1 MMKKLMAAGLVLA
14 AAGLLGGCG
23 SSKPKLKIYNAGE
36 YINQDLL
43 QEFKEKYDCKV
54 IYETFESNEMMYT
67 KINSGEFYDVLIP
80 SDYMIERLINEKAL
94 KPVDWDK
101 ISNRDNLM
109 PSVLN
114 QAYDPGN
121 VYSIPYFWGNVGIL
135 YDETVVD
142 ESDLKDGWNLLLNE
156 KYKGNLYMYDSER
169 DSFMVALKALG
180 YSMNTTDEA
189 QINEAYEWL
198 VRQKE
203 MMNPIYGGDEII
215 DNMISGNRAI
225 AVVYSGDAAYMM
237 SENPKLRYYVPEE
250 GTNRWYDAMVISK
263 ECQNDELAYAFIDFM
278 LEEGHAADNTAEIGY
293 TSPVQTAY
301 DEMLAGDYKE
311 ISAYAPRESDKDEV
325 FHYQQPEV
333 KAVFADLWTKVK
345 SR

>member
-1 MMKKLMAAGLVLA
+1 MKKIKILWIVA
-14 AAGLLGGCG
+14 AAVLLLCACG

-36 YINQDLL
+36 YIDQELL
-43 QEFKEKYDCKV
+43 MQFKKEYNCKI

-94 KPVDWDK
+94 KPIEWERL
-101 ISNRDNLM
+101 SNKDNLM
-109 PSVLN
+109 PEVLN

-121 VYSIPYFWGNVGIL
+121 VYSVPYFWGTVGIL
-135 YDETVVD
+135 YDKTVVS
-142 ESDLKDGWNLLLNE
+142 EEDLQDGWNILMNE
-156 KYKGNLYMYDSER
+156 KYKGNIYMYDSER

-203 MMNPIYGGDEII
+203 CMNPIYGGDEII
-215 DNMISGNRAI
+215 DNMITGNKAM
-225 AVVYSGDAAYMM
+225 AVVYSGDAAYII
-237 SENPKLRYYVPEE
+237 SENPNLDYFVPEQ

-263 ECQNDELAYAFIDFM
+263 ECQNDDLAYAFINYM
-278 LEEGHAADNTAEIGY
+278 LDEDNALANTEEVGY
-293 TSPVQTAY
+293 TSPVQSAY
-301 DEMLAGDYKE
+301 DIMRTTDYSG
-311 ISAYAPRESDKDEV
+311 ISAYEPDDNKNNEV
-325 FHYQQPEV
+325 FRYQTPEV
-333 KAVFADLWTKVK
+333 KSLFSDLWTKVK
-345 SR
+345 SK